1 MRSIYKGGQLMKKV
15 HKLQEKIKSL
25 KRENQELRDRIFDM
39 VRKIKKLEFDAM
51 IRRIE
56 LEVSTDMRK

>member
-1 MRSIYKGGQLMKKV
+1 MRSIFKGGQLMKKV
-15 HKLQEKIKSL
+15 HTLQEKIKSL

>member
-1 MRSIYKGGQLMKKV
+1 MKKV